1 MGKDR
6 TAARGFT
13 LIELM
18 ITVAIIAIL
27 ASIAYPQY
35 TKQIAKGRRAAAQS
49 FMLNT
54 ASKEEQYI
62 LNARS
67 YFSVPTG
74 AASEWPA
81 GTVVPADV
89 STFYTVTVATTS
101 TTFAI
106 TAAPK
111 PPQSTNDSACG
122 TLTYNNAG
130 QKGQS
135 GTSATCW

>member
-1 MGKDR
+1 MGNDR

-18 ITVAIIAIL
+18 ITVAIVAIL
-27 ASIAYPQY
+27 ASLAYPQY
-35 TKQIAKGRRAAAQS
+35 TKHIARGRRAAAQS
-49 FMLNT
+49 FMVNT
-54 ASKEEQYI
+54 ANKEEQYM

-74 AASEWPA
+74 AASEWPS
-81 GTVVPADV
+81 GTAAPADV
-89 STFYTVTVATTS
+89 SALYTVTVATTT
-101 TTFAI
+101 TTFTI

-111 PPQSTNDSACG
+111 PPQDTNDSACG

-130 QKGQS
+130 AKGRS
-135 GTSATCW
+135 GTAGNCW